1 MNKTIMHIV
10 PAFRVGGAEV
20 MVENLLI
27 ELKRQNYNAT
37 NIKDSKKTYYE
48 LNQKLYI
55 LICIFLNM
63 FMLQA

>member
-27 ELKRQNYNAT
+27 ELKRQNYNVIAVSFF
-37 NIKDSKKTYYE
+37 NFHY
-48 LNQKLYI
+48 
-55 LICIFLNM
+55 CFH
-63 FMLQA
+63 A